1 MIFQS
6 ISQNFYFRNTQN
18 LPSFEAM
25 SEPSSVIRGE
35 ASIGSPPSYRRFSS
49 PRPPKLVQLERKM
62 SAGILRNQGF
72 F

>member
-1 MIFQS
+1 
-6 ISQNFYFRNTQN
+6 
-18 LPSFEAM
+18 M
-25 SEPSSVIRGE
+25 SEPPSVIRGA

-49 PRPPKLVQLERKM
+49 PRPPKLVPLERKM

>member
-1 MIFQS
+1 M
-6 ISQNFYFRNTQN
+6 NFYFRKTQN

-25 SEPSSVIRGE
+25 SEPPSVIRGA

-49 PRPPKLVQLERKM
+49 PRPPKLVPLERKM